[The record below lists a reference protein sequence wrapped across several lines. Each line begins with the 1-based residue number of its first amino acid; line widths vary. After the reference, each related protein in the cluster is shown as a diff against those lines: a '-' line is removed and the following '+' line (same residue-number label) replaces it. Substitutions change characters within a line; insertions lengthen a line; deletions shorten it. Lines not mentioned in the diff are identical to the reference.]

1 MSKENVVLFMKAANN
16 KRKLKERLT
25 RFDKTSE
32 WVQIATDSGFE
43 FTADEFHSVI
53 EETIRKKIN
62 EENAVDEYLSA
73 QQEIGAGELS
83 RRMVKSFIGGVAR
96 TYDFRSWLIRRNGR

>member
-1 MSKENVVLFMKAANN
+1 VSKENVVLFMKAANN
-16 KRKLKERLT
+16 KRELKERLT
-25 RFDKTSE
+25 RFDKTGE

-43 FTADEFHSVI
+43 FTADEFRSVI
-53 EETIRKKIN
+53 EETIRKKIS

-96 TYDFRSWLIRRNGR
+96 TYDFRSFFIQGNAP

>member
-1 MSKENVVLFMKAANN
+1 MPVSKENVVLFMKAANN
-16 KRKLKERLT
+16 KPELNERLAKT
-25 RFDKTSE
+25 DKTRD
-32 WVQIATDSGFE
+32 WVSIAKDAGFE

-73 QQEIGAGELS
+73 PEEIGAGEPS
-83 RRMVKSFIGGVAR
+83 RRMVKAFFGGAAS
-96 TYDFRSWLIRRNGR
+96 TYV